1 MKCPLCGH
9 DKPHKH
15 GKTSKG
21 SQRYFC
27 PKCQQTFTD
36 TFDTLYYRRQV
47 SEEDVR
53 IVLQAQKEGS
63 SLRGISR
70 ISGLAYD
77 TVVSIVQAASE
88 KAQMIHNA
96 EVQDV
101 DTDAIAADE
110 LWSFVEKNRSA
121 VGLMKSNPEIAGSL

>member
-1 MKCPLCGH
+1 MKCPLCGYE
-9 DKPHKH
+9 KPHKH
-15 GKTSKG
+15 GLASKG

-63 SLRGISR
+63 S
-70 ISGLAYD
+70 
-77 TVVSIVQAASE
+77 V
-88 KAQMIHNA
+88 
-96 EVQDV
+96 
-101 DTDAIAADE
+101 
-110 LWSFVEKNRSA
+110 A
-121 VGLMKSNPEIAGSL
+121 VGASKRWGKGERIRENREVYKKGRIDKRHALGK